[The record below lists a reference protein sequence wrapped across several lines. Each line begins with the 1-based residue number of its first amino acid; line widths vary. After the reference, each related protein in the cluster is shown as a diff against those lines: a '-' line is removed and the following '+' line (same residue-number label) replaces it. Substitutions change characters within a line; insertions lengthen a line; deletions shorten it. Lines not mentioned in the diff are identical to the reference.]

1 MESAGMN
8 YTQELV
14 DELNLLMQFDLNSI
28 QEGIKIHS
36 SAGKDMVRAAERLH
50 EKGITSQNDG
60 GYLTDFGIECAE
72 KAQTLHSVLK

>member
-1 MESAGMN
+1 MS

-14 DELNLLMQFDLNSI
+14 DELNLLMQFDLHSI

-36 SAGKDMVRAAERLH
+36 SAEAGVIKAAERLY
-50 EKGITSQNDG
+50 EKGITSQSDG

-72 KAQTLHSVLK
+72 KVQTLHTVLK